1 MQSLIRKELVVKIFL
16 VSALALSPLF
26 VTAGEN
32 ILNNPSFTLGT
43 DGLPINWNQSYEKLL
58 GRINIGEENGE
69 RHIVILPG
77 RESAWFGQK
86 DIVLNPGG
94 RYRFGAWVKTRG
106 LKASRQ
112 GLFFYNWAW
121 AKDIVAPLPLDTK
134 GEWRKVEMS
143 VVAPDSR
150 LSVYTL
156 ALYVDGMTAGELL
169 LRAPFLEAE
178 DDASAEG
185 VERAPRTF
193 DPDQITPVTPLL
205 KKISPG
211 TSRLELVCGAR
222 RGRTVCTVSVR
233 DGTGTERP
241 QGRFPLI
248 GERIVAQLADMR
260 PGFEGTLVL
269 RLESEGLIVAEKS
282 YPIRVLQDTKLTR
295 QPERALNGMVTRLLT
310 DDAVDGTKAF
320 SAPKDGWIWISL
332 SQGCETTKVFL
343 DGGHDPVILCR
354 PGERFET
361 LRKVARGD
369 HILRIEGA
377 SGGDLIVNAIPE
389 LFCDSFPAKYLKS
402 YDFCS
407 GDFIATYIYST
418 YTTFCYG
425 WGSNTVSDVVWRD
438 FYGRGKAMCD
448 MGLFPQKWMF
458 SKEKWKNRYES
469 PEVFAER
476 LRKGMTKPCKS
487 FAGRCFDEVWI
498 NSTKEMDLYGKAM
511 RILSDIAVPYYTW
524 SSGYTFSETPLS
536 AEYLSACL
544 NVAGGEGRFLF
555 ECYPFYQSTTD
566 EGLEL
571 YLDEL
576 LDDAIRRGNRLV
588 PCLNPNAL
596 VVMGLYTGCGK
607 HLFYDKLC
615 ETDPKYL
622 MDQYVRRLA
631 TRGDFRGLGGFG
643 IYAYGNAEEEDV
655 RWISKVVRHY
665 LIEGRTDSLS
675 DRYGYQW
682 NPGLIRNGDFRK
694 GLAGWKVTAAAEGSV
709 RAADVP
715 GYGKGVQHRSHTVRQ
730 GDDVCVMRR
739 SATRPNRLEQRL
751 TNLVPGRLYS
761 LRFVVS
767 PLKEVLEKKKDMR
780 HYAFSARVEGAD
792 DETRTMPVAAYGGA
806 ERIGDRYNQRTIVFR
821 ARTETANLILE
832 DWENGEKPTVEGEE
846 LIISAVRIRQYYAK

>member
-1 MQSLIRKELVVKIFL
+1 MKIL
-16 VSALALSPLF
+16 LALVWALSSLL
-26 VTAGEN
+26 VTADEN
-32 ILNNPSFTLGT
+32 VLNNPSFEPGA
-43 DGLPINWNQSYEKLL
+43 DGLPIDWNQSYEKLL
-58 GRINIGEENGE
+58 GRINVGEENGE

-77 RESAWFGQK
+77 RRSAWFGQK
-86 DIVLNPGG
+86 DMVLNPGG
-94 RYRFGAWVKTRG
+94 HYRFGAWVKTRG

-112 GLFFYNWAW
+112 GLFFYNFAW
-121 AKDIVAPLPLDTK
+121 ANDFVAQLPTDTG

-143 VVAPDSR
+143 VVAPKSR
-150 LSVYTL
+150 LSIYTL
-156 ALYVDGMTAGELL
+156 ALYVDGMTAGEIL
-169 LRAPFLEAE
+169 LRAPFLTAE

-205 KKISPG
+205 KKIPPG

-222 RGRTVCTVSVR
+222 SGRTVCAVSVR
-233 DGTGTERP
+233 DGSGAERP

-248 GERIVAQLADMR
+248 GERVVAQLVDMR
-260 PGFEGTLVL
+260 PGFEGALVL
-269 RLESEGLIVAEKS
+269 RLESEGRAVAEKT
-282 YPIRVLQDTKLTR
+282 YPIRVLTETKLSH
-295 QPERALNGMVTRLLT
+295 QPERTLNGMVTRLLT
-310 DDAVDGTKAF
+310 SKADDGAKAF

-332 SQGCETTKVFL
+332 SQGGEATKVFL
-343 DGGHDPVILCR
+343 DDSPDPVIFCR
-354 PGERFET
+354 PDEGFET
-361 LRKVARGD
+361 LRKVAKGD
-369 HILRIEGA
+369 HRLRLVGA
-377 SGGDLIVNAIPE
+377 SGGELIVNAVPE

-407 GDFIATYIYST
+407 GDFIAKYIYST

-425 WGSNTVSDVVWRD
+425 WGSNTVEDAVWRD
-438 FYGRGKAMCD
+438 FYGRGKMMCG
-448 MGLFPQKWMF
+448 MGFFPQKWMF
-458 SKEKWKNRYES
+458 PEGKWKNRYE
-469 PEVFAER
+469 PPDVFADR
-476 LRKGMTKPCKS
+476 LRKGMMKPRQS

-498 NSTKEMDLYGKAM
+498 DSTKEMDLYGKAM
-511 RILSDIAVPYYTW
+511 RLLPDIAVPYYTW
-524 SSGYTFSETPLS
+524 SSGYRFSETPLS

-544 NVAGGEGRFLF
+544 NVAAGEGRYLF
-555 ECYPFYQSTTD
+555 ECYPFYQSETD
-566 EGLEL
+566 EGLES

-596 VVMGLYTGCGK
+596 IVMGLYTGCGK

-615 ETDPKYL
+615 ETDPKRL

-631 TRGDFRGLGGFG
+631 TRGDFKGLGGFG

-675 DRYGYQW
+675 DRYGYRW

-715 GYGKGVQHRSHTVRQ
+715 GYGKGVQHRDHTVRQ

-739 SATRPNRLEQRL
+739 SATRPNRLEQQL

-761 LRFVVS
+761 VRFVVS
-767 PLKEVLEKKKDMR
+767 PLKEVQEKKKDVR
-780 HYAFSARVEGAD
+780 HYAFAARVEGAD
-792 DETRTMPVAAYGGA
+792 DETGMMPVAAYGGA

-821 ARTETANLILE
+821 ARTETANLVLE
-832 DWENGEKPTVEGEE
+832 DWENGEKPTTEGEE
-846 LIISAVRIRQYYAK
+846 LIVSAVRVRRYYAK